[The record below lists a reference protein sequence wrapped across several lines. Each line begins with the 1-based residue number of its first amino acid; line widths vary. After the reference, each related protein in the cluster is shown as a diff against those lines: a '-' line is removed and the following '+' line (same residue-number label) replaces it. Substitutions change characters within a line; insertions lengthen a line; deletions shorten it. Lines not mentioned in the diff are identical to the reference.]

1 MLNDYLL
8 SIFPISASAE
18 HADGSFVVN
27 VKPIEIKGEDIGI
40 KPGIEK
46 DSLHGKFR
54 LMNGNIY
61 RVIND
66 EPPAS
71 HASHLLKL
79 SEKIELPESNG
90 GGNS

>member
-1 MLNDYLL
+1 ML
-8 SIFPISASAE
+8 SIFPLSASAE
-18 HADGSFVVN
+18 HAEGSFVVN

-46 DSLHGKFR
+46 DSLQGKFR

-66 EPPAS
+66 EPPVS
-71 HASHLLKL
+71 DLLKL
-79 SEKIELPESNG
+79 SEKIEIPRNDER
-90 GGNS
+90 GNP

>member
-27 VKPIEIKGEDIGI
+27 VKPIEIKGEDVGI
-40 KPGIEK
+40 KPEIEK
-46 DSLHGKFR
+46 DSLQGKFR
-54 LMNGNIY
+54 LMNGNVY

-66 EPPAS
+66 EPPVS
-71 HASHLLKL
+71 DLLKL
-79 SEKIELPESNG
+79 SEKIEILDKDARN
-90 GGNS
+90 NS

>member
-1 MLNDYLL
+1 MMNDFML

-27 VKPIEIKGEDIGI
+27 VKPIEIKGEDVGI
-40 KPGIEK
+40 KSEIEK
-46 DSLHGKFR
+46 DSLEGKFR

-66 EPPAS
+66 EPPVS
-71 HASHLLKL
+71 DLLKL
-79 SEKIELPESNG
+79 SEKIKIPENNG
-90 GGNS
+90 GNNP

>member
-1 MLNDYLL
+1 MLNDYML

-27 VKPIEIKGEDIGI
+27 VKPIEIKGEDVGI
-40 KPGIEK
+40 KPEIEK

-61 RVIND
+61 RVINE
-66 EPPAS
+66 EPPVS
-71 HASHLLKL
+71 DLLKL
-79 SEKIELPESNG
+79 SEKINTEEKNA
-90 GGNS
+90 GNNL